1 MKNGTIKA
9 GQKVYIKSVKRCRH
23 GIRGLMEANVGK
35 IVNVLTVIRNRD
47 GQDAIYLK
55 NDPCGMAYSANCFSP
70 VETLNING
78 KECFVIPTERKR
90 LSLDELI
97 EEGLAIARE
106 AIYYDVRLDECI
118 VVLYNTSRYKVGIAH
133 CRADDFFNDEVG
145 IALAAF
151 RAAGKKGRVKELLEL
166 I

>member
-9 GQKVYIKSVKRCRH
+9 GQKVYVKSVKKCYW
-23 GIRGLMEANVGK
+23 GTAVFMEANVGK
-35 IVNVLTVIRNRD
+35 IVEVLKVIPSPDRGD
-47 GQDAIYLK
+47 MVYLK
-55 NDPCGMAYSANCFSP
+55 NDPHGMIYSANCFSP

-78 KECFVIPTERKR
+78 KECFVIPTGRKK

-118 VVLYNTSRYKVGIAH
+118 VVLFNKSRYKVGIAH
-133 CRADDFFNDEVG
+133 RRADDSFDKEVG

-151 RAAGKKGRVKELLEL
+151 RAAGKKGKVEELLEL

>member
-1 MKNGTIKA
+1 MENGTIKA
-9 GQKVYIKSVKRCRH
+9 GQKVYVKSVKKCRY
-23 GIRGLMEANVGK
+23 GTVDLMEANVGK
-35 IVNVLTVIRNRD
+35 IVEVLEVISNRD
-47 GQDAIYLK
+47 GQDIVYLK
-55 NDPCGMAYSANCFSP
+55 NDPDRMIYSSNCFSP

-78 KECFVIPTERKR
+78 KECFVIPTERKG

-97 EEGLAIARE
+97 VEGLAIARE
-106 AIYYDVRLDECI
+106 ALYCDVRLDECI

-133 CRADDFFNDEVG
+133 CRADDFFNEEVG

-151 RAAGKKGRVKELLEL
+151 RAAGKKGKVKELLEL